1 MDEEKRGKYLA
12 EERYYGEKVIAP
24 QNPYGLPRKEIEWYP
39 RIDYEKC
46 DPSKCDYFCVDYCHM
61 KVYKRVGDKVVVDDP
76 YNCNVPS
83 QSCAPRCPTGAI
95 SFPSK
100 EELKRQLREL
110 RQKYGYATSGP

>member
-1 MDEEKRGKYLA
+1 MTEKRSRYLE
-12 EERYYGEKVIAP
+12 EERYYGEKLYASP
-24 QNPYGLPRKEIEWYP
+24 NPYNLPRKEIDWYP

-46 DPSKCDYFCVDYCHM
+46 NPAECDYFCVDYCHM
-61 KVYKRVGDKVVVDDP
+61 KVFKRVGDKVVVDDP

-100 EELKRQLREL
+100 EELKQQLKNL
-110 RQKYGYATSGP
+110 RKKHGLQ

>member
-1 MDEEKRGKYLA
+1 MGEKYL
-12 EERYYGEKVIAP
+12 ESERYYGEKVKTP
-24 QNPYGLPRKEIEWYP
+24 QEPYGFPRKEINWYP
-39 RIDYEKC
+39 KIDYEKC

-61 KVYKRVGDKVVVDDP
+61 RVYKREGDKVVVDDS

-100 EELKRQLREL
+100 EELKRMLRDLRE
-110 RQKYGYATSGP
+110 KHGYAKGST